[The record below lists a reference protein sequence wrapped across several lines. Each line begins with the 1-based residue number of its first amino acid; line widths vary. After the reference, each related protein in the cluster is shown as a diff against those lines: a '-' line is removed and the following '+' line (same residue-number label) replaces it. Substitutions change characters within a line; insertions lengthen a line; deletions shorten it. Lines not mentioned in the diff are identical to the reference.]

1 MKKKSDEENNIYLID
16 VKLTDK
22 VKTWNKDYIKMLI
35 SLYKPDWEFNPPESV
50 VKSSEIYINENN
62 AVYKF
67 VKENYVKTGNPK
79 DYIILKN
86 IKLSYQTSG
95 YDQSKLKTLKES
107 LEKEFNTNF
116 IADKKIGKIKYT
128 NVILGWKEIVEEED
142 EDDKHN
148 LG

>member
-1 MKKKSDEENNIYLID
+1 
-16 VKLTDK
+16 
-22 VKTWNKDYIKMLI
+22 MLI

-86 IKLSYQTSG
+86 IKLCYQTSG

-116 IADKKIGKIKYT
+116 IADKKIGKIK
-128 NVILGWKEIVEEED
+128 
-142 EDDKHN
+142 
-148 LG
+148 